1 MVKSLSSGMVN
12 FNSNAIIVEILNF
25 FIILVINKSM
35 QIRGSIPRGRGRVQ
49 IW

>member
-25 FIILVINKSM
+25 FIIFVNC
-35 QIRGSIPRGRGRVQ
+35 RVGMESE
-49 IW
+49 